1 MMEGRRRGKWR
12 DIKGGLIWGGYEG
25 ILVLDGCVVAEALG
39 VMTLGTPTNR
49 KRMSRKESRRN
60 VYTRPTSRPYN
71 PPWRF
76 PALVRTSL
84 S

>member
-1 MMEGRRRGKWR
+1 MEGYKGRAYMGRLRR
-12 DIKGGLIWGGYEG
+12 DISIRWLCGRGGA
-25 ILVLDGCVVAEALG
+25 C

-71 PPWRF
+71 PPGAFR
-76 PALVRTSL
+76 RL
-84 S
+84 SVPH